1 MRRFMN
7 SATSTA
13 LPAQKTRS
21 KATVFLGS
29 FLIASALTWFLTEEA
44 FTTQQVIVLF
54 LTLLSV
60 GLWVTEATPAFAV
73 ALLII
78 AVLVL
83 TLGYEGF
90 MAPTAEVKVY
100 TDTLSNSVIWLM
112 LGGFSLAAA
121 MTKTGL
127 STDLINFS
135 IRICGTQPKWL
146 LFGMML
152 VTMVASMIMSN
163 STTTA
168 MVIAALLPL
177 VNQVGKT
184 SSVSKALILGIPIAA
199 STGGMATLIGSPTNL
214 LAAAAA
220 ETVGKPIDFVKW
232 LILGMPIAL
241 LFTFLSWWI
250 LTKLLIKDAPP
261 LAAINSKTNSEEN
274 GTNKTQRM
282 IVVIILIASVLL
294 WLTSPVHGFRATA
307 VAAVPLVFLPLTG
320 ILKGADIRGLGWD
333 TLILIAGGLAL
344 GEGLMR
350 SGLLTIYAE
359 RIATLGL
366 SPTVLLFSMAYLT
379 MILSN
384 AMSNTAACAL
394 LLPLARIALPNH
406 VMEASV
412 IIGLAASTS
421 MFLPVSTP
429 PNAIAY
435 ATGLITQK
443 DFMYGGIPVGLLGPG
458 LIVLWVLA
466 MA

>member
-1 MRRFMN
+1 MS
-7 SATSTA
+7 SAISTA
-13 LPAQKTRS
+13 LPTQKTRS
-21 KATVFLGS
+21 KAGVFLGS
-29 FLIASALTWFLTEEA
+29 FLVALALTWFLSEPA
-44 FTTQQVIVLF
+44 FTTQQIIVLF
-54 LTLLSV
+54 LTLFSV

-83 TLGYEGF
+83 TLGYQEF
-90 MAPTAEVKVY
+90 TTPTAELKVY
-100 TDTLSNSVIWLM
+100 TETLSSSVIWLM
-112 LGGFSLAAA
+112 LGGFCLAAA

-135 IRICGTQPKWL
+135 LRICGTKPQWL
-146 LFGMML
+146 LFGMMT
-152 VTMVASMIMSN
+152 VTMVGSMIMSN

-177 VNQVGKT
+177 INQVGKT
-184 SSVSKALILGIPIAA
+184 SPVSKALILGIPIAA

-220 ETVGKPIDFVKW
+220 ETAGHSIDFVKW
-232 LILGMPIAL
+232 LALGMPIAL
-241 LFTFLSWWI
+241 FFTYLGWWI

-261 LAAINSKTNSEEN
+261 LAAITSKNDAGENS
-274 GTNKTQRM
+274 TNKTQRA
-282 IVVIILIASVLL
+282 IVVVILIASVGL
-294 WLTSPVHGFRATA
+294 WLTSPLHGFKATI
-307 VAAVPLVFLPLTG
+307 VAAIPLVFLPLTG
-320 ILKGADIRGLGWD
+320 ILKGPDIRGLGWD

-366 SPTVLLFSMAYLT
+366 SPVVLLFSVAYLS
-379 MILSN
+379 MFLSN

-406 VMEASV
+406 VMEASA
-412 IIGLAASTS
+412 IIGLACSTS

-435 ATGLITQK
+435 ATGIISQK

-458 LIVLWVLA
+458 LIVIWILA
-466 MA
+466 VA